1 MKPIALGSDHAG
13 YALKARLIDHLKSRG
28 FETVDYGC
36 GDVPRAEYPEYS
48 EKVARAI
55 QRGDSRLGVLVCG
68 TGYGISLAANRVRG
82 IRAVPCSEPYTAMLS
97 RQHNDTNILCLGA
110 RVIGP
115 EFAVMILNAWL
126 DAEFQGGR
134 HSERLALIDRIEP

>member
-13 YALKARLIDHLKSRG
+13 YALKMRLIDHLQARG
-28 FETVDYGC
+28 FETTDYGC
-36 GDVPRAEYPEYS
+36 GDVARAEYPEFS

-55 QRGDSRLGVLVCG
+55 QRGESELGLLICG

-97 RQHNDTNILCLGA
+97 RQHNNSNILCLGA

-115 EFAVMILNAWL
+115 EFAVMILDAWL
-126 DAEFQGGR
+126 NAEFQGGR
-134 HSERLALIDRIEP
+134 HSERLALIEQIEP